1 MKFHPHSFQKK
12 LRLTKQKLIAILIGL
27 LLISMAINIYLIWR
41 NVKNNVDVPNF
52 YVPKRFAF
60 KYPDC
65 ANKLIEEL
73 GIDNIKIE
81 PVVNRGSND
90 SS

>member
-27 LLISMAINIYLIWR
+27 LLISITVNIYLGYKIVQSDI
-41 NVKNNVDVPNF
+41 NEKSIH
-52 YVPKRFAF
+52 VPKSFIF

-65 ANKLIEEL
+65 TNKLIEEL

-81 PVVNRGSND
+81 QVVKTDDND
-90 SS
+90 V